1 MATTG
6 FSYLKHSFNMTLKKQ
21 RNHYNVKL
29 LRGYGVS
36 INVKDNHLILKNGQN
51 DITGQ
56 FEKEEWFVSKIPYEK
71 IVISG
76 KGYVSTE
83 AISILNQNNINVIL
97 ADTYGNPISF
107 MNGGMVSNTA
117 IRYRMGQYDTFRDP
131 VKVLQLQKWI
141 LKEKIQSQINFFKS
155 LENPELTDGISKLV
169 QYHSQIDSKTNL
181 KELIKIEAGSGRYYF
196 LNYAKLIPEKYG
208 FQSRRGGGLVN
219 SKRYASDIINAL
231 LNYGYTV
238 LAGEIAKF
246 VNGMGLDPYCGFY
259 HKPDT
264 SFQALVYD
272 LIEPFRWLVEY
283 AVYKLANVD
292 NRQTIRMKNFTH
304 TRDGNVVMDS
314 DLIRRF
320 LEVLERKFQSER
332 PYEFKH
338 GLSRDDRMSMCQEI
352 TIVKISLQNLA
363 DRCIGKQRI

>member
-1 MATTG
+1 
-6 FSYLKHSFNMTLKKQ
+6 MTLSGQ

-29 LRGYGVS
+29 LRGYGIS
-36 INVKDNHLILKNGQN
+36 INVKNNQLILKNGQN

-56 FEKEEWFVSKIPYEK
+56 SDKEEWFVSKIPYEK

-83 AISILNQNNINVIL
+83 AISILNQNNISVIL
-97 ADTYGNPISF
+97 TDTYGNPVSF

-117 IRYRMGQYDTFRDP
+117 IKYRMGQYDTFRDP
-131 VKVLQLQKWI
+131 DKVLQLQKWI
-141 LKEKIQSQINFFKS
+141 LREKIQSQINFFKS
-155 LENPELTDGISKLV
+155 LENPELCDGIIKLEH
-169 QYHSQIDSKTNL
+169 YNSQIDSKANH

-196 LNYAKLIPEKYG
+196 LNYTKLIPARHD

-219 SKRYASDIINAL
+219 SKRHASDVINAL

-283 AVYKLANVD
+283 SVYKFSILDKNG
-292 NRQTIRMKNFTH
+292 IRFKDYAH

-338 GLSRDDRMSMCQEI
+338 GLRQEDGMSMCQEI
-352 TIVKISLQNLA
+352 TIVKTYVQNLA
-363 DRCIGKQRI
+363 KFHIGKTM

>member
-1 MATTG
+1 MIQ
-6 FSYLKHSFNMTLKKQ
+6 K

-36 INVKDNHLILKNGQN
+36 ISLKNNHLVLKNGQN
-51 DITGQ
+51 DITGISD
-56 FEKEEWFVSKIPYEK
+56 KEEWFVSKIPYEK

-83 AISILNQNNINVIL
+83 AITLLNQNNINVIL
-97 ADTYGNPISF
+97 TDTYGNPISF
-107 MNGGMVSNTA
+107 MNGAMISNTA
-117 IRYRMGQYDTFRDP
+117 IKYRMGQYDTFRNP
-131 VKVLQLQKWI
+131 QKVLHLQKWI
-141 LKEKIQSQINFFKS
+141 LKEKIQSQIKFLNS
-155 LENPELTDGISKLV
+155 LENQELENGIAILEN
-169 QYHSQIDSKTNL
+169 YNSQIDSKTNL
-181 KELIKIEAGSGRYYF
+181 KDLIRIEAGSGRHYF

-208 FQSRRGGGLVN
+208 FQSRRGGGLAN

-272 LIEPFRWLVEY
+272 MIEPFRWLVDST
-283 AVYKLANVD
+283 VLNMANIKD
-292 NRQTIRMKNFTH
+292 HGSQIRVKDYTH
-304 TRDGNVVMDS
+304 TKDGFVVMDDS
-314 DLIRRF
+314 LIKRF
-320 LEVLERKFQSER
+320 LEKLERTFQSER
-332 PYEFKH
+332 KYEFRH
-338 GLSRDDRMSMCQEI
+338 GVKTENGLKNVQEI
-352 TIVKISLQNLA
+352 TIAKIMIQN
-363 DRCIGKQRI
+363 IIKIVNN

>member
-1 MATTG
+1 
-6 FSYLKHSFNMTLKKQ
+6 MTLKNK

-36 INVKDNHLILKNGQN
+36 INVKDNKLILNNGQN
-51 DITGQ
+51 DITGIS
-56 FEKEEWFVSKIPYEK
+56 EKEEWFVSKIPYEK

-83 AISILNQNNINVIL
+83 AISLLNQNNINVIL
-97 ADTYGNPISF
+97 TDTYGNPTSF

-117 IRYRMGQYDTFRDP
+117 IKYRMGQYDTFRDP
-131 VKVLQLQKWI
+131 VKVLHLQKWI

-155 LENPELTDGISKLV
+155 LENHELKEGITKLE
-169 QYHSQIDSKTNL
+169 QYHSKIDSKTNP

-196 LNYAKLIPEKYG
+196 LNYAKLIPERHG

-219 SKRYASDIINAL
+219 SKRYASDVINAL

-246 VNGMGLDPYCGFY
+246 VNGMGLDPYYGFY

-283 AVYKLANVD
+283 PVYKFSILDRNG
-292 NRQTIRMKNFTH
+292 IRFKDYTH
-304 TRDGNVVMDS
+304 TKDGNIVMDS
-314 DLIRRF
+314 DLIRKF

-338 GLSRDDRMSMCQEI
+338 GLKRDDGMSMCQEI
-352 TIVKISLQNLA
+352 TISKIIAFNLA
-363 DRCIGKQRI
+363 DFCIGKQKEFRI